1 MNAADGRIYQEV
13 SMQPGVTFRQHA
25 TLEMFKARV
34 MSSEPGVS
42 SYKCLTMA
50 RRDVDLLI
58 DLLNGKEIKP

>member
-1 MNAADGRIYQEV
+1 MDKYEKIGDDPATQL
-13 SMQPGVTFRQHA
+13 SFRQHA

-34 MSSEPGVS
+34 MSSEPGIS